1 MTTLPATNKAKWR
14 KLPLGSLP
22 LRNRL
27 VIGSLSIVFMA
38 IAIMGAYVFYQSRMT
53 NSILTNQLDKSVLQ
67 QAETTL
73 DTTADRHATA
83 LTNFFSSL
91 NTGILS
97 LRLTSQS
104 LFTNQNSLETGMY
117 WDAGKMLSRNDKG
130 SWDNS
135 NDEAGSVFIPAAS
148 EVTTATASELN
159 AMKQMDF
166 VAPSL
171 LEMNSDTI
179 AVYFGGLSGYTLYYP
194 NIDLAAIV
202 PADFDVTGRP
212 WFVDAAPGQNPSK
225 DVVWSE
231 PYVDAA
237 LNGIVITNSAPVYDD
252 AGRFRGVVAQD
263 IQLKR
268 ITDIITTIQ
277 VGDSGYAFLV
287 DQANRLIAMPDSA
300 YQDLGINPEETPLGS
315 VLSESDLIKAGA
327 ELPGILSKMKSG
339 GAGRVRIAINGTE
352 RFVVYRPI
360 QGVKFSLAVV
370 VPVQEMLIESLTA
383 RQQIE
388 QDANRTLAISVF
400 IVLGIMILTS
410 IITLNFSNNLTSPLA
425 SLTRTAQD
433 LANGN
438 LNARAD
444 LSGQQNEFSTL
455 AATLNLMAAELK
467 ESINSLE
474 TRVEARTAEAQQRS
488 LELETANKK
497 IQARAA
503 QFEALAQV
511 TQNITSVRDLQTL
524 LPIVTKV
531 ISEKFGFYHVGIF
544 LLDEVGLYAIL
555 SAANSEGGRRM
566 LERKHRLR
574 VGEEGIVGYATNT
587 GQPRIA
593 MDVGTDAVFFNN
605 PDLPDTHSEMALPL
619 ISKNIIVGALDVQS
633 TVTAAFTDED
643 VQMLSLLADQVS
655 LAIENARLF
664 EETRRALGEAE
675 AISRQITREG
685 FGRLSVEQNL
695 VGYQYSVAG
704 AKPLEAPL
712 EFPGSDTGKGKQ
724 QQMET
729 SQVQVPIE
737 LRGETIGTLAVQTP
751 SVNPLNQDQID
762 LIKAVAER
770 VALAA
775 ENARL
780 FDETSRR
787 AERER
792 MVSDITSK
800 IRSVND
806 PDLMIKTAMEELRN
820 ALGASRVEVV
830 PQIVKG
836 RD

>member
-277 VGDSGYAFLV
+277 VVDSGYAFLV